1 MTCIYKF
8 YSDATPDSGPS
19 SLTGQYDQIPKTSG
33 NATSANASAPITSYI
48 KPNWS
53 QHIMRK
59 QTSSN
64 NNNGNNVYTSDSSGQ
79 SAKNPLSDNRST
91 DSDCDNDRKYPD
103 LLDISSLSN
112 ANVANANV
120 KTGPGAS
127 FSTLPR
133 KKHSTGR
140 YMKAVSESQSPLL
153 QDSSSRYGSSNFCG
167 DSTDHINRR
176 LSIDSYS
183 NNYPLHSSNNN
194 DPSRANSF
202 LNLVSPMNGKH
213 HRRNPSLPSS
223 PLKDSQK
230 SFSPAATP
238 LLDFS
243 SLKSRNA
250 IIATPS
256 PSTSTTTASA
266 YDYHAAQLERFLEE
280 YRNLQE
286 QLCKMKETCDSIR
299 KKEQPLR
306 STLGQSAKFADPVMY
321 TAAALSGASSTLA
334 DDSTTNVKGIL
345 RNKTLIPGQPPDPPP
360 YWLHRNA
367 ILKRL
372 QDPSNEFFQS

>member
-1 MTCIYKF
+1 MN
-8 YSDATPDSGPS
+8 S
-19 SLTGQYDQIPKTSG
+19 
-33 NATSANASAPITSYI
+33 SAPITSYI

-59 QTSSN
+59 QTSGN
-64 NNNGNNVYTSDSSGQ
+64 NNNGNNVYASDSSGQ
-79 SAKNPLSDNRST
+79 AAKYPLSDNRSP

-112 ANVANANV
+112 SNVANANV
-120 KTGPGAS
+120 KTGSGAS

-133 KKHSTGR
+133 KKHSSGR

-153 QDSSSRYGSSNFCG
+153 QDSSSRYGSSNFGG
-167 DSTDHINRR
+167 DSTDLINRR
-176 LSIDSYS
+176 LSVDSYS
-183 NNYPLHSSNNN
+183 NNYPLSQHSSNNN
-194 DPSRANSF
+194 DASRANSF

-230 SFSPAATP
+230 PFSSAATP

-243 SLKSRNA
+243 SLQSRNA

-299 KKEQPLR
+299 KKEQPNR

-321 TAAALSGASSTLA
+321 TAAALSGASNTLT
-334 DDSTTNVKGIL
+334 DDATNVKGIL
-345 RNKTLIPGQPPDPPP
+345 RNKTLIPGTPDPPP